1 MKGLVIISRRIKYFA
16 GQKET
21 HPIKDQREIDAL
33 YGYFIKKMNCA
44 KSDIK
49 KYQAERNY
57 MLVHIGLNTA
67 FRAEDLLQLRVV
79 DVEKGYVSI
88 KENKTGKMQNF
99 RMNKEL
105 HQDIL
110 EYINKY
116 NLGRYDYLFRG
127 QKKYVD
133 GRAYIYPINRQMGH
147 KIVSKAAEAIG
158 IPYTFG
164 LHSLRKTFGYQYIKK
179 GGNVITLMKMYNHAS
194 PDVTLRYVC
203 WGREDAERDREAMY
217 IGPKGKNR
225 KR

>member
-1 MKGLVIISRRIKYFA
+1 MRRIKYFA
-16 GQKET
+16 GQHET
-21 HPIKDQREIDAL
+21 KPIKDQNEIDAL
-33 YGYFIKKMNCA
+33 YGYFENHIKEA
-44 KSDIK
+44 KSRCK
-49 KYQAERNY
+49 KYQWERNY

>member
-1 MKGLVIISRRIKYFA
+1 MRRIKYFA
-16 GQKET
+16 GQHET
-21 HPIKDQREIDAL
+21 KPIKDQKEIDAL
-33 YGYFIKKMNCA
+33 YGYFENHIKEA
-44 KSDIK
+44 KSRCK
-49 KYQAERNY
+49 KYQWERNC

-203 WGREDAERDREAMY
+203 WGKEDAEHDREAMY
-217 IGPKGKNR
+217 IGPKGMNR